1 MEIWEKYFGDF
12 YEKLDTLKESENRK
26 VSLLYDRQGKR
37 LCVLKEQDIS
47 ALSVYNFLKTCKNK
61 HIPQI
66 YYVFEDNEK
75 CFVLEEH
82 IAGKTLS
89 QILDEG
95 EQLPE
100 GVIENILEQLSE
112 CLYPLHKEN
121 IIHRDIKPSN
131 LILTNDNILKLIDFG
146 IARTVK
152 EDSSTDTLY
161 FGTRGFSPP
170 EQYGFGQTDA
180 RSDIYG
186 VGMTIKMLRPQSE
199 KLRRIVQKATEFSPE
214 NRYGAVTQILQEL
227 HNEHTT
233 DNVTNK
239 ALRWFNRLSLPFNHM
254 KIDMKA
260 VEEELFEKLLSFEP
274 ILPATREVFDF
285 IPKSVTLEPHI
296 SCPDDNQYIF
306 ASKEQAINAGLSA
319 FEQHIYNKSEEYI
332 KQVLTYLKDTQLRNY
347 RVYEIAKNN
356 FYHKTNRRVEE
367 RIYEI
372 LNWGE
377 KNGLRLEN
385 APQKIREFSCV
396 PNFKTSEEQ
405 GSYLWN
411 LEHFEDT
418 LCTEQIY
425 ALLDKWSGAIPPIM
439 GYKRYIKTYSRL
451 ISIAE
456 NKDGEIAEK
465 DEEYEFNHIDF
476 YAFKTDKAIKEF
488 WGNILYALNEWI
500 AGSDELQINIHGA
513 IKEAYGERLK
523 IAVEEKAEDLRRFF
537 RAVFGE

>member
-161 FGTRGFSPP
+161 FGTRRNSTASGK
-170 EQYGFGQTDA
+170 
-180 RSDIYG
+180 R
-186 VGMTIKMLRPQSE
+186 
-199 KLRRIVQKATEFSPE
+199 
-214 NRYGAVTQILQEL
+214 
-227 HNEHTT
+227 
-233 DNVTNK
+233 
-239 ALRWFNRLSLPFNHM
+239 
-254 KIDMKA
+254 
-260 VEEELFEKLLSFEP
+260 
-274 ILPATREVFDF
+274 TREA
-285 IPKSVTLEPHI
+285 
-296 SCPDDNQYIF
+296 IF
-306 ASKEQAINAGLSA
+306 
-319 FEQHIYNKSEEYI
+319 
-332 KQVLTYLKDTQLRNY
+332 T
-347 RVYEIAKNN
+347 
-356 FYHKTNRRVEE
+356 
-367 RIYEI
+367 
-372 LNWGE
+372 
-377 KNGLRLEN
+377 
-385 APQKIREFSCV
+385 
-396 PNFKTSEEQ
+396 
-405 GSYLWN
+405 
-411 LEHFEDT
+411 
-418 LCTEQIY
+418 
-425 ALLDKWSGAIPPIM
+425 AL
-439 GYKRYIKTYSRL
+439 
-451 ISIAE
+451 
-456 NKDGEIAEK
+456 
-465 DEEYEFNHIDF
+465 
-476 YAFKTDKAIKEF
+476 
-488 WGNILYALNEWI
+488 
-500 AGSDELQINIHGA
+500 
-513 IKEAYGERLK
+513 
-523 IAVEEKAEDLRRFF
+523 V
-537 RAVFGE
+537 